1 MTSSRAPFPAPD
13 ERISALMG
21 DDDRKA
27 SGFKQWAWVIS
38 QSARLTPEQLCS
50 VAVARD
56 AGQGTAT

>member
-1 MTSSRAPFPAPD
+1 
-13 ERISALMG
+13 MG
-21 DDDRKA
+21 DDDHKA
-27 SGFKQWAWVIS
+27 SGFKQWVWVIS